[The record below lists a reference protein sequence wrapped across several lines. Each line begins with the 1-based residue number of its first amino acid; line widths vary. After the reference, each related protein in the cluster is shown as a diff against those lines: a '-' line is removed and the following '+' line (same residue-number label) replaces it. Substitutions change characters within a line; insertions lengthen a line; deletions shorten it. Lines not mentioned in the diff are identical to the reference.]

1 MKPSYTDF
9 DCFKCIASTENQKQS
24 RIQIA
29 DMISYFV
36 LEVFFFDKTDVYS
49 SMLNKKDK
57 KNKFETIV
65 YLIKCFKRYNS
76 RPKIKKTTTEKP
88 IEISHLWGFYAL
100 MGFILNK
107 SS

>member
-9 DCFKCIASTENQKQS
+9 DCLKCIASTENQKQS

-36 LEVFFFDKTDVYS
+36 LEVFVFDNTDVYS
-49 SMLNKKDK
+49 SMLNNKDK

-65 YLIKCFKRYNS
+65 YLIKCFKTYS
-76 RPKIKKTTTEKP
+76 GRPKIKNNYRKTNP
-88 IEISHLWGFYAL
+88 NIPS
-100 MGFILNK
+100 MGLLCTHGICFE
-107 SS
+107 